1 MASFSCTT
9 ANALREVWSGA
20 GQERLYVGTVDPGHV
35 DVALLAGR
43 QAAVGT
49 VDLTALVDY
58 EPAGRVK
65 LDGEEWTVPNLQERR
80 AIIHAAQTEIEWL
93 QDLVLALEKS
103 SG

>member
-1 MASFSCTT
+1 M
-9 ANALREVWSGA
+9 
-20 GQERLYVGTVDPGHV
+20 RLYISTMDVG
-35 DVALLAGR
+35 
-43 QAAVGT
+43 
-49 VDLTALVDY
+49 LVDY

-65 LDGEEWTVPNLQERR
+65 LDGEEWTVPTLQERR

>member
-1 MASFSCTT
+1 MD
-9 ANALREVWSGA
+9 A
-20 GQERLYVGTVDPGHV
+20 G
-35 DVALLAGR
+35 
-43 QAAVGT
+43 
-49 VDLTALVDY
+49 LVDY

-65 LDGEEWTVPNLQERR
+65 LDGEEWTVPTLQERR